1 MTRRHCRIAWMA
13 AALPTLPPPP
23 APLSAV
29 QEKKL
34 PPIYRGK
41 WATAS
46 QAEVEEM
53 LAQGV
58 PHCYR
63 FRVPKSQVVTI
74 QVRGGA
80 GWGHVDAAAVCLP
93 ERQAPRG
100 CPEAHPAP
108 RRLAFL

>member
-1 MTRRHCRIAWMA
+1 MA

>member
-1 MTRRHCRIAWMA
+1 M
-13 AALPTLPPPP
+13 TLPRPYL
-23 APLSAV
+23 LSTSSSYAL

-46 QAEVEEM
+46 QAEVDEM
-53 LAQGV
+53 LAKGV

-74 QVRGGA
+74 QVRGR
-80 GWGHVDAAAVCLP
+80 GWEHEVAAAV
-93 ERQAPRG
+93 
-100 CPEAHPAP
+100 
-108 RRLAFL
+108 

>member
-1 MTRRHCRIAWMA
+1 MVSWPFAPAHPLTTP
-13 AALPTLPPPP
+13 AL
-23 APLSAV
+23 

-46 QAEVEEM
+46 QAEVDEM
-53 LAQGV
+53 MAKGV

-74 QVRGGA
+74 QVRVGKGGGA
-80 GWGHVDAAAVCLP
+80 GLG
-93 ERQAPRG
+93 
-100 CPEAHPAP
+100 
-108 RRLAFL
+108 RRVAGRVHHCVH